1 MIFRYTEAPSFNSLV
16 YEKMLW
22 AAKVK
27 DSQKPKPA
35 NFKVRDYSQGI
46 RSPEPPEHLKLRF
59 HVSRFQIDGRDV
71 HEIAPK
77 PGATLSGAFAAS
89 ILKGASLMGASVGT
103 APPIDPCDA
112 DIAAAKSEPFC
123 EDEAG
128 AGEGSPTLLF
138 LHGGSYVI
146 NATHPHWRFLAR
158 LVERTGCRV
167 VAPDY
172 PLAPSHCYA
181 DAYRMLR
188 SLYKALLERQ
198 PRPKIV
204 LIGDSA
210 GGGFALGLAMLIRDE
225 GLPPPETL
233 IMLSPWLDIT
243 MSNPRIAAIDREDPF
258 LNREALVKAG
268 ESWARGANP
277 RKPFLSPLYGTFGGL
292 PTMHLFI
299 GTRDILVADC
309 RRFRDACQAA
319 GARLAYYEFERMVH
333 DWMLLDFKEA
343 KIAVSQVVAIIAGI
357 GAENAETAAN
367 SEPAESAST
376 LAAMEASV

>member
-27 DSQKPKPA
+27 DSQEPKPA
-35 NFKVRDYSQGI
+35 NFKVRDYSRGI
-46 RSPEPPEHLKLRF
+46 RSPAPPEHLGRRF
-59 HVSRFQIDGRDV
+59 HVSRFEVAGRYA

-77 PGATLSGAFAAS
+77 PGPALPATFAAN
-89 ILKGASLMGASVGT
+89 ILKGASLIGAASGT
-103 APPIDPCDA
+103 APDLDPCDPDTVSA
-112 DIAAAKSEPFC
+112 IEEPSC
-123 EDEAG
+123 PDVAEDFG
-128 AGEGSPTLLF
+128 GSPTVLF
-138 LHGGSYVI
+138 LHGGSYVV
-146 NATHPHWRFLAR
+146 NATHPHWRFLAK
-158 LVERTGCRV
+158 LVEKTGCRV

-172 PLAPSHCYA
+172 PLAPEHCYA

-188 SLYKALLERQ
+188 RLYLTLLERQ

-204 LIGDSA
+204 LMGDSA
-210 GGGFALGLAMLIRDE
+210 GGGLALGFAMYLRDE

-233 IMLSPWLDIT
+233 VLLSPWLDIT

-258 LNREALVKAG
+258 LNREALVVAG

-277 RKPFLSPLYGTFGGL
+277 RKPLLSPLYGAFDDL

-299 GTRDILVADC
+299 GTKDILAADC
-309 RRFRDACQAA
+309 RRFRDACQEK
-319 GARLAYYEFERMVH
+319 GARLAYYEFEHMVH

-343 KIAVSQVVAIIAGI
+343 KIAMAQVAAIVAGVA
-357 GAENAETAAN
+357 AAN
-367 SEPAESAST
+367 EEAERDAPVRPALDLSP
-376 LAAMEASV
+376 MEAHP